1 MQGPHLVYFA
11 DPMCS
16 WCWGFSP
23 VIDQLV
29 ERFGTELPIR
39 LVLGGLRPGTT
50 APMDARERAEIRQ
63 HWEHVHEAS
72 GQPFDHRFFERDR
85 FVYDT
90 EPASRAVVVLR
101 RRGMDVALAAL
112 QRIQR
117 AFYAGNADVTDVDT
131 LAAIAAGLGVD
142 EAAFR
147 DEFAS
152 VDAMN
157 ETRVDFMLAQS
168 AGVRGFPTLVAG
180 SGDGQR
186 YALIT
191 HGFQPADRIVA
202 AVERWRADA
211 VPAAAGASAAACAWS
226 S

>member
-1 MQGPHLVYFA
+1 MQGRHLVYFA

-23 VIDQLV
+23 VIERLA
-29 ERFGTELPIR
+29 ERFGAELPIR

-50 APMDARERAEIRQ
+50 TPMGAAERAEIGQ
-63 HWEHVHEAS
+63 HWQHVHEAS

-101 RRGMDVALAAL
+101 RRGMDVALSAL
-112 QRIQR
+112 RRIQH
-117 AFYAGNADVTDVDT
+117 AFYAGNQDVTEADT
-131 LAAIAAGLGVD
+131 LAAIAAELGVD
-142 EAAFR
+142 GATFR

-152 VDAMN
+152 VEAMN
-157 ETRVDFMLAQS
+157 ETRADFMLAQA
-168 AGVRGFPTLVAG
+168 AGIRGFPTLVAG
-180 SGDGQR
+180 DGDGQR

-191 HGFQPADRIVA
+191 HGFQPADRVVA
-202 AVERWRADA
+202 AVDRWLADA
-211 VPAAAGASAAACAWS
+211 AAAAPGASAAACAWS
-226 S
+226 